1 MSRNVGIISFV
12 TLKSKNS
19 ELRAAI
25 EQRELLERELIGKK
39 GKARLRAAEADI
51 LKARKNEEELMKDV
65 LYLRDALKATGGAGG
80 YAETPDEQPLPAA
93 ECVGYA
99 YGYAVYVDDERH
111 IRVEKTDD
119 WNVAVGDLYPD
130 DARDCA
136 LLSELPRGEQEMILR
151 YLEEQPTTP
160 DWFKGRMA
168 I

>member
-12 TLKSKNS
+12 TLKNKNS

-25 EQRELLERELIGKK
+25 ERRETLERALVGKK
-39 GKARLRAAEADI
+39 GKARLRAAEEDI
-51 LKARKNEEELMKDV
+51 LKARAKEEELMQDV
-65 LYLRDALKATGGAGG
+65 LYLRDALNATDGAGG

-111 IRVEKTDD
+111 IRVEKTDE
-119 WNVAVGDLYPD
+119 WNAAVGELYPD
-130 DARDCA
+130 DALDCA

-160 DWFKGRMA
+160 DWFKGRIA

>member
-1 MSRNVGIISFV
+1 MRNVGIISFV
-12 TLKSKNS
+12 TLKNKNS

-25 EQRELLERELIGKK
+25 ERREMLERALVGKK
-39 GKARLRAAEADI
+39 DQDERTRAEEDV
-51 LKARKNEEELMKDV
+51 LKARAKEEELIKDV
-65 LYLRDALKATGGAGG
+65 LYLRDALKATDGVGG

-99 YGYAVYVDDERH
+99 YGYAVYVDDERLV
-111 IRVEKTDD
+111 RVEKTDE
-119 WNVAVGDLYPD
+119 WNASVGDLYPD

-151 YLEEQPTTP
+151 YLNEQPTTP